1 MLVYMYSEACKL
13 MEFDAKRSMSACK
26 KNTNETEGNRE
37 REREDKGKIKLV
49 IF

>member
-1 MLVYMYSEACKL
+1 MH
-13 MEFDAKRSMSACK
+13 AKK
-26 KNTNETEGNRE
+26 TTNETEGNRE